1 MRDKQNMNQ
10 SAVIAG
16 AGFFLSALAVAV
28 PQAAF
33 SQSSALEEVIVTAE
47 RRAQDAQDGW

>member
-16 AGFFLSALAVAV
+16 AGFVLSALAARRTTGSV
-28 PQAAF
+28 F
-33 SQSSALEEVIVTAE
+33 SVLST
-47 RRAQDAQDGW
+47 